1 MMLLLGLVLMG
12 AIAAFTGLL
21 IAENLGG
28 GPDYTVTLFGS
39 DIGTVNTLGAFLAG
53 LALALVFCLASV
65 IALAGAGRARSRR
78 TELRR
83 LRHRARAADTAPDAT
98 TAGRPAT
105 ATGTDATAREETA
118 AAQKTPAGSS
128 RRRGI
133 HLFGH

>member
-1 MMLLLGLVLMG
+1 MLLLGLVLMG
-12 AIAAFTGLL
+12 ATAAFTGLL

-65 IALAGAGRARSRR
+65 IALAGAGRERSRR
-78 TELRR
+78 AELRH
-83 LRHRARAADTAPDAT
+83 LRRRARAAETAPDTAA
-98 TAGRPAT
+98 TAGTTTPA
-105 ATGTDATAREETA
+105 AGAARTEDETVTT
-118 AAQKTPAGSS
+118 QKTPTTTA
-128 RRRGI
+128 RRRGM